1 MNLLQRMKVWR
12 ELKQLEQRV
21 REAPAPNTF
30 VDLGQVHINL
40 DMHDKAERI
49 AEDGLSLF
57 PKSIE
62 LRHLLDTARRG
73 VRRKRVDELG
83 AELLRSPDAGAYAE
97 LAGLQ
102 VELGDR
108 TGLQRTCQEWNL
120 RFPQDPGSWR
130 VLARASLVNYYRD
143 LSPSDGAVAV
153 RCLELAVERAPDDVA
168 TRLML
173 AELMYR
179 VGAVRRAQ
187 DELRAAALAAPSDP
201 AVASML
207 RHVDGLADQGDDL
220 DALFAD
226 AQAHGALRH
235 PTPVAATQTASD
247 AFAGVGDAL
256 GEATLITGVRKVAF
270 IRGTKAMVR
279 GSVRD
284 GRDPFLRT
292 ARVVGK
298 SMQRFARRLD
308 IGQANK
314 SVVEGGFGAVC
325 VCAYGDSLAAAQCE
339 PGADFERVL
348 AALQEVVASALAA
361 PEAQR

>member
-21 REAPAPNTF
+21 RERPAPNTF

-73 VRRKRVDELG
+73 VRRKRIDELG
-83 AELLRSPDAGAYAE
+83 AQLLRSPDAASYAE
-97 LAGLQ
+97 LAALQ

-130 VLARASLVNYYRD
+130 VLARSSLVNYYRD

-153 RCLELAVERAPDDVA
+153 RCLEMAIERAPEDAA

-173 AELMYR
+173 AELLYR
-179 VGAVRRAQ
+179 VGAVQRAKGQ
-187 DELRAAALAAPSDP
+187 LRAAAAAAPSDP
-201 AVASML
+201 AVAATL
-207 RHVDGLADQGDDL
+207 RHVEDLEDQGDDL
-220 DALFAD
+220 DALLVD
-226 AQAHGALRH
+226 VQAHGALRH
-235 PTPVAATQTASD
+235 PTPVAPAQATAE
-247 AFAGVGDAL
+247 AFAGVSEAL
-256 GEATLITGVRKVAF
+256 GEATQIPGVRKATF

-279 GSVRD
+279 GAVRD

-314 SVVEGGFGAVC
+314 SVVEGDFGAVC
-325 VCAYGDSLAAAQCE
+325 VCAYGDALASAQCDA
-339 PGADFERVL
+339 GADLDRVL
-348 AALQEVVASALAA
+348 AALQEVVASAMAA
-361 PEAQR
+361 PESSR

>member
-21 REAPAPNTF
+21 REEPAPTTF
-30 VDLGQVHINL
+30 VDLGQVHISL

-62 LRHLLDTARRG
+62 LRQLLDTARRG
-73 VRRKRVDELG
+73 LRRKRMDDLRAQLLRAPDAAAF
-83 AELLRSPDAGAYAE
+83 AELT
-97 LAGLQ
+97 GLQ

-108 TGLQRTCQEWNL
+108 AGMQRTCQEWGL

-130 VLARASLVNYYRD
+130 VLARAHLVNYYRD
-143 LSPSDGAVAV
+143 LAASEAASAV
-153 RCLELAVERAPDDVA
+153 RCLEMAIEREPEEAP

-173 AELMYR
+173 AEVLYR
-179 VGAVRRAQ
+179 IGAARRAEGQIRAVLQAAPQ
-187 DELRAAALAAPSDP
+187 DAAAAALLA
-201 AVASML
+201 
-207 RHVDGLADQGDDL
+207 HVTALADDGDDV
-220 DALFAD
+220 DALLAD
-226 AQAHGALRH
+226 VEEHGALRH
-235 PTPVAATQTASD
+235 PTPATAAPQVNAES
-247 AFAGVGDAL
+247 FVGVRDAL
-256 GEATLITGVRKVAF
+256 GDVTQIEGVRKATF

-279 GSVRD
+279 GAVRD

-325 VCAYGDSLAAAQCE
+325 VCAYGDAMAAAQCDA
-339 PGADFERVL
+339 GADFERVL
-348 AALQEVVASALAA
+348 SALQEVVAGALAA
-361 PEAQR
+361 PES

>member
-21 REAPAPNTF
+21 REEPAPATF

-62 LRHLLDTARRG
+62 LRQLLDTARRG
-73 VRRKRVDELG
+73 LRRKRIDDLR
-83 AELLRSPDAGAYAE
+83 AQLLRAADAAAYAE

-108 TGLQRTCQEWNL
+108 AGMQRTCQEWSV
-120 RFPQDPGSWR
+120 RFPQDPDSWR
-130 VLARASLVNYYRD
+130 VQARAHLVNYYRD
-143 LSPSDGAVAV
+143 LSASEGAVAV
-153 RCLELAVERAPDDVA
+153 RCLEMAIERAPEDA
-168 TRLML
+168 PTRLML
-173 AELMYR
+173 AELLYR
-179 VGAVRRAQ
+179 IGAARRAEGQ
-187 DELRAAALAAPSDP
+187 IRAALQSAPTDAATATLLRHVAALADE
-201 AVASML
+201 
-207 RHVDGLADQGDDL
+207 GDDV
-220 DALFAD
+220 DALLED
-226 AQAHGALRH
+226 VESHGALRH
-235 PTPVAATQTASD
+235 PSPVPPSPEAAEES
-247 AFAGVGDAL
+247 FAGVRDAL
-256 GEATLITGVRKVAF
+256 GDVTQIAGVRKATF

-279 GSVRD
+279 GAVRD

-325 VCAYGDSLAAAQCE
+325 VCAYGDAMAAAQCE
-339 PGADFERVL
+339 AGADFDKVL
-348 AALQEVVASALAA
+348 AALQEVVAGALAA
-361 PEAQR
+361 PES